1 MSAPASRKARKDAA
15 MADARPSRVNW
26 ERVNVWFLRTLALAW
41 ICHGLL
47 AWATILGVDPW
58 SASAFESRRMTFQ
71 AATIYFAVADLL
83 AGVGLWLL
91 APWGG
96 VVWLLAAVSR
106 LGLSFA
112 FPAILPL
119 DLIGAAIILALVGLF
134 IGLSW
139 MANASARR

>member
-1 MSAPASRKARKDAA
+1 
-15 MADARPSRVNW
+15 MADARRPRVNW

-41 ICHGLL
+41 LCQGLL
-47 AWATILGVDPW
+47 AWATILSVDPW
-58 SASAFESRRMTFQ
+58 TARAFESRATTFQ
-71 AATIYFAVADLL
+71 AVTIYFAVADLL

-106 LGLSFA
+106 LGLGFA
-112 FPAILPL
+112 FPAALPL
-119 DLIGAAIILALVGLF
+119 DLAGAAIIVALVGTF
-134 IGLSW
+134 IGVSW